1 MSEDPYAVPKSI
13 SSATEKVS
21 RHSVVV
27 SILIQVFW
35 VSFITFGGM
44 GLISLAII
52 SSLTGPISPGQL
64 GYVAGGY
71 TFWVFIAAVVLVR
84 LAAVRGWLP
93 GVQVKRRPA

>member
-1 MSEDPYAVPKSI
+1 
-13 SSATEKVS
+13 
-21 RHSVVV
+21 VV
-27 SILIQVFW
+27 STLIQVFW

-44 GLISLAII
+44 GVTSLAII

-84 LAAVRGWLP
+84 FAAVRGWLP
-93 GVQVKRRPA
+93 GVQLKRRPA